1 MINSFKGKYYFLS
14 NFCSAPVTYDG
25 FTFQNNEAA
34 FQAAKCCSPELKK
47 QFVNLNPSEAKR
59 SGRRVK
65 LRSDWEQ
72 VKVRIMQEICKAKFD
87 QNETLRQQLLATG
100 NEPLE
105 EGNTWGDR
113 IWGTVDGVG
122 QNHLG
127 KILMEIRKEYQ

>member
-1 MINSFKGKYYFLS
+1 M
-14 NFCSAPVTYDG
+14 
-25 FTFQNNEAA
+25 
-34 FQAAKCCSPELKK
+34 
-47 QFVNLNPSEAKR
+47 
-59 SGRRVK
+59 K

-72 VKVRIMQEICKAKFD
+72 VKVRIMKEICKAKFD